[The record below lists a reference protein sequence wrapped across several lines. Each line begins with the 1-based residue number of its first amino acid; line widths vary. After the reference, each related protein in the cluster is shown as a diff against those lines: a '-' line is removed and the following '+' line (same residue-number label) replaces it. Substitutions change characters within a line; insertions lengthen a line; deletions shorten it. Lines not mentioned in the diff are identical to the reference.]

1 MSLPRDL
8 LGQAKLLASKEPRR
22 PKQASLRRSVSAA
35 YYALFHLLVEEGATL
50 LVGGKDRTP
59 LRNCVRRA
67 FQHSTMKQVA
77 AQFAKDKVSDKLNP
91 GLDGQPLQN
100 EIKSVAQAFVDLQQ
114 LRHEADYDMT
124 RRFTRREVLDL
135 LDDAETAFADWKSVR
150 KSVQADTFL
159 VGLLVFTTI
168 RT

>member
-1 MSLPRDL
+1 M
-8 LGQAKLLASKEPRR
+8 
-22 PKQASLRRSVSAA
+22 SLRRSVSAA
-35 YYALFHLLVEEGATL
+35 YHALFHLLVDEAATL
-50 LVGGKDRTP
+50 LVGSKSRVP
-59 LRNCVRRA
+59 LRNCLRRA

-77 AQFAKDKVSDKLNP
+77 TQFANSNVSRRLRP

-114 LRHEADYDMT
+114 LRHEADYDMA

-135 LDDAETAFADWKSVR
+135 LDDAETAFADWKAVR

-159 VGLLVFTTI
+159 VGLLAFTTI
-168 RT
+168 RA